1 MKAQMEV
8 LLSMWGRWAVR
19 RASGALGYPS
29 VSPMFNDAPRGD
41 SFGSQEPLGIGEPE
55 MLMVD
60 AAVGRLPGV
69 LKLAVIETYQRG
81 GSLRAIGTRMGV
93 SDKTVGK
100 YLAEAHQKISVDIEF
115 QFPQNRET
123 SDSFDKCHCKP
134 ATA

>member
-8 LLSMWGRWAVR
+8 LLSMWGRWAIR
-19 RASGALGYPS
+19 RAAGGLGYPS
-29 VSPMFNDAPRGD
+29 VSPMFKDAPRGD

-55 MLMVD
+55 MLMVN
-60 AAVGRLPGV
+60 AAVERLPGV

-81 GSLRAIGTRMGV
+81 GSLRAIGARMGI

-100 YLAEAHQKISVDIEF
+100 YLADAHQKISIDMEL
-115 QFPQNRET
+115 QFPQNHAT
-123 SDSFDKCHCKP
+123 SDSFDKCHRKP

>member
-8 LLSMWGRWAVR
+8 LLSMWGRWAIR
-19 RASGALGYPS
+19 RASGGLGYPS
-29 VSPMFNDAPRGD
+29 ISPMFNDAPRGD

-69 LKLAVIETYQRG
+69 LKLVVIETYQRG
-81 GSLRAIGTRMGV
+81 GSLRAIGVRMGV

-100 YLAEAHQKISVDIEF
+100 YLTDAHHKISVDMEF
-115 QFPQNRET
+115 QFPQNRDN
-123 SDSFDKCHCKP
+123 SDSFHKCHRKP